1 LGTEATVLTMLNYL
15 LLQYDEYAY
24 ATVVVAMLA
33 YALFRMRQ
41 KSRSVQTEAFPE
53 VAAQAHAEF
62 QVTSQT
68 PGKTQSSDPVAWWNH
83 EDFPYSA
90 PWWLRYPASIGV
102 FAGSYWAFF
111 EWDRKAGC
119 VFGALLVVIGLGLI
133 RELFFGVLLA
143 TLAGLALWAVGAT
156 VAALPV
162 SIAIIIGA
170 MIIAQAMRR

>member
-1 LGTEATVLTMLNYL
+1 MDTMLSNL
-15 LLQYDEYAY
+15 LLQYGEYAY
-24 ATVVVAMLA
+24 ATVVIAALA

-41 KSRSVQTEAFPE
+41 KSKSVQTEAFPE
-53 VAAQAHAEF
+53 VAAQPDTELQIH
-62 QVTSQT
+62 SQT
-68 PGKTQSSDPVAWWNH
+68 PGKTQSSDPVAWWNN

-111 EWDRKAGC
+111 EWDKKAGW
-119 VFGALLVVIGLGLI
+119 VFGALLVVGGLGLI
-133 RELFFGVLLA
+133 RELFLGVLVA
-143 TLAGLALWAVGAT
+143 TLAGLALWAVGAA

-162 SIAIIIGA
+162 SVAIIIGA

>member
-1 LGTEATVLTMLNYL
+1 MLSNL
-15 LLQYDEYAY
+15 LLQYGEYAY
-24 ATVVVAMLA
+24 ATVIIAVLA

-41 KSRSVQTEAFPE
+41 KSKSVQTEAFPE
-53 VAAQAHAEF
+53 VAARADAELQF
-62 QVTSQT
+62 NSQT

-111 EWDRKAGC
+111 EWDNKAGW

-133 RELFFGVLLA
+133 REFFFGVLVA
-143 TLAGLALWAVGAT
+143 ILAGLALWAVGAA

-162 SIAIIIGA
+162 SVAIIIGA

>member
-1 LGTEATVLTMLNYL
+1 MLSNL
-15 LLQYDEYAY
+15 LLQYGEYAY
-24 ATVVVAMLA
+24 GTAVVAVFA

-41 KSRSVQTEAFPE
+41 KSKSVHTEAFPE
-53 VAAQAHAEF
+53 VAAQAHAEL

-90 PWWLRYPASIGV
+90 PWWLRYPASISV

-111 EWDRKAGC
+111 EWDKKAGW
-119 VFGALLVVIGLGLI
+119 VFGALLVVIGIGLI

-143 TLAGLALWAVGAT
+143 TLAGLALWAVGAA

-162 SIAIIIGA
+162 SVAIIIGA
-170 MIIAQAMRR
+170 MIIAQAARR